1 MAIIVNGFEPS
12 KAIIFLIFL
21 LAVSLPKSFE
31 HEHNQRQ
38 NIITRKI
45 RATRLAQN
53 SAIHFDISSGK
64 NELFDKRTH
73 NCRESA
79 HAFYESCFQMSSEL
93 HVTAANDEFLRSFWE
108 ACSKLTI
115 SNFRL
120 CLLSEN

>member
-1 MAIIVNGFEPS
+1 MAIIVNGFGPS
-12 KAIIFLIFL
+12 KAIIFLIVL

-45 RATRLAQN
+45 RATRLAQ
-53 SAIHFDISSGK
+53 SSTIPFDISAG
-64 NELFDKRTH
+64 NHEIFEKRMH
-73 NCRESA
+73 ICRESA
-79 HAFYESCFQMSSEL
+79 LAFYESCFQMSSEL
-93 HVTAANDEFLRSFWE
+93 HVTAANGEFLRSFWE

-120 CLLSEN
+120 CLLSDN